1 VRRLTSHVSSDR
13 LGEAAR
19 HASLDYLRDIER
31 RHVEACE
38 RCRRLYG
45 GYRLTDRLF
54 AAQWREVKLPATA
67 LERPTRRAALAGL
80 WADFAVGFEAR
91 RLAPFAAIAAVVL
104 LVGTAVAVPRLLPAP
119 AAVPS
124 SPAGTPSVAPGTQA
138 WPSSTSGPA
147 ASATTQASGSGKAPS
162 SPPEPT
168 PAVSAAETPQQL
180 VLDTTRLGGDPVA
193 WSPDGSHL
201 LVLASG
207 KVQVRDARGVVGGGV
222 YGDAAAWFN
231 SSTYAV
237 ATRSPTRGL
246 ETIRL
251 VDTGG
256 RVVGVLPG
264 TYGMG
269 STPFAMLVG
278 SGSGEL
284 AIASRDEA
292 KTLGPSDPSASPSAA
307 SPSVASTEPGTPGWH
322 FVLWNGRLSA
332 THDGVPVAFTRDGR
346 KLAVLHP
353 GSVAGG
359 NVTGWLEILATPSL
373 ETVAAFDG
381 LTLRLGPGAMGSA
394 YGLDAS
400 FSPDGRYLLASGT
413 LVDVTSGSSFA
424 AGKGGW
430 LGDGSLVTASAD
442 GLLRWG
448 SGHATLDPQ
457 FPGAGTVEAS
467 RHGELV
473 YFYGDGKPA
482 LYLNGSGTLYAL
494 TLDGFGSIERLLIA
508 PDGRTI
514 ALDGRATDGSSI
526 AAVASLT
533 R

>member
-1 VRRLTSHVSSDR
+1 VRRLTNHVSSDR

-19 HASLDYLRDIER
+19 HASLEYLRDVER
-31 RHVEACE
+31 RHVETCE

-45 GYRLTDRLF
+45 GYRLTDRLL
-54 AAQWREVKLPATA
+54 AAQWREVKLPAAA
-67 LERPTRRAALAGL
+67 LERPTRRAALGRL
-80 WADFAVGFEAR
+80 WTDFAAGFDAR

-104 LVGTAVAVPRLLPAP
+104 LVGTAVGLPRFLPAP
-119 AAVPS
+119 AAAPS
-124 SPAGTPSVAPGTQA
+124 SLDTTPSVAPGTQA

-162 SPPEPT
+162 SQPEPT
-168 PAVSAAETPQQL
+168 PAISTAETPQQL

-201 LVLASG
+201 LILASG

-222 YGDAAAWFN
+222 FADAAAWFN
-231 SSTYAV
+231 SSTFAA

-256 RVVGVLPG
+256 RVVGTLPG
-264 TYGMG
+264 SYGMG
-269 STPFAMLVG
+269 ATPFATLVG

-284 AIASRDEA
+284 AIASRGEVDP
-292 KTLGPSDPSASPSAA
+292 LSPSGPSASPSA
-307 SPSVASTEPGTPGWH
+307 ASTEPGTPGWH
-322 FVLWNGRLSA
+322 FVLWNGKLSA
-332 THDGVPVAFTRDGR
+332 SHDGVPVAFTRDGR
-346 KLAVLHP
+346 RLAVLHP

-373 ETVAAFDG
+373 ETVAAFNG

-413 LVDVTSGSSFA
+413 LVDVTNGSSFV

-430 LGDGSLVTASAD
+430 LGDGTLVTASAD
-442 GLLRWG
+442 GLLSWG
-448 SGHATLDPQ
+448 GGHATLDPR

-467 RHGELV
+467 RHGELI

-494 TLDGFGSIERLLIA
+494 TLDGVGSIERLLIA